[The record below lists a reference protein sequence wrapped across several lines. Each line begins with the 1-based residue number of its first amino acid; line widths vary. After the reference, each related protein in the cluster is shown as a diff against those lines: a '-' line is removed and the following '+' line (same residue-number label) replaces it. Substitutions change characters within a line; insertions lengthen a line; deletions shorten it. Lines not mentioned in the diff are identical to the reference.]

1 MSRKNKKIDGEEH
14 EEKEPTEKSKY
25 FNVLNR
31 QNAPQEIFINKELIR
46 FDAHGKNPVY
56 PKRYAD
62 GVPADVVEHKD
73 FQSVSKYFVV
83 TEIK

>member
-1 MSRKNKKIDGEEH
+1 MSRKKDKIDQ
-14 EEKEPTEKSKY
+14 EEKEPVEKTKC

-62 GVPADVVEHKD
+62 GVPTDVVEHKD
-73 FQSVSKYFVV
+73 FQSVSKYFVI
-83 TEIK
+83 TEIQ